1 MKSNVIHIKNM
12 VCPRCIKAVE
22 TTLSKMNISYS
33 DIKLG
38 EVNLNKY
45 LSPDEKE
52 ILSKNL
58 KNQGFELL
66 DDKKGQLIE
75 KIKNVIIEIVHHQED
90 PHKIGHLS
98 DQLPRLLGHSYSYL
112 SSFFSEME
120 GITIEKYLILQKI
133 EKAKELL
140 SYSEMNVSEISY
152 QLNYSSSQ
160 HLSRQFKS
168 ITGMSPSEFSKEKST
183 ERKPLTDIK

>member
-1 MKSNVIHIKNM
+1 MSNITIHIKNM

-22 TTLSKMNISYS
+22 TTLTRFGIGYS
-33 DIKLG
+33 EVKLG
-38 EVNLNKY
+38 EVILNKNLGSDERNE
-45 LSPDEKE
+45 LSE
-52 ILSKNL
+52 NL
-58 KNQGFELL
+58 KNQGFEML
-66 DDKKGQLIE
+66 DDKKSQLIE
-75 KIKNVIIEIVHHQED
+75 KIKNSIIEIVHHQDD

-98 DQLPRLLGHSYSYL
+98 DQLPKLLGHSYSYL

-140 SYSEMNVSEISY
+140 SYSELNVSEISY

-168 ITGMSPSEFSKEKST
+168 ITGMTPSEFLKKNSVQ
-183 ERKPLTDIK
+183 RKPLTDIK

>member
-1 MKSNVIHIKNM
+1 M

-22 TTLSKMNISYS
+22 TILLKMNIAYS

-38 EVNLNKY
+38 EVNLNIP
-45 LSPDEKE
+45 LSLSEKD

-58 KNQGFELL
+58 EMQGFELL
-66 DDKKGQLIE
+66 DDKKSQLIE
-75 KIKNVIIEIVHHQED
+75 KIKNTIIQIVHHQDD

-98 DQLPRLLGHSYSYL
+98 EQLPRILGHSYSYL

-140 SYSEMNVSEISY
+140 SYSELNVSEISY

-160 HLSRQFKS
+160 HLSRQFKL
-168 ITGMSPSEFSKEKST
+168 ITGISPSEYSKEKST
-183 ERKPLTDIK
+183 ERQPLNDIK

>member
-1 MKSNVIHIKNM
+1 M

-22 TTLSKMNISYS
+22 TTLSKMNIAYS

-38 EVNLNKY
+38 EVNLNIP
-45 LSPDEKE
+45 LSPSEKD

-58 KNQGFELL
+58 EMQGFELL
-66 DDKKGQLIE
+66 DDKKNQLIE
-75 KIKNVIIEIVHHQED
+75 KIKNTIIHIVHHQDD

-98 DQLPRLLGHSYSYL
+98 DQLPKLLGHSYSYL

-140 SYSEMNVSEISY
+140 SYSELNVSEISY

-168 ITGMSPSEFSKEKST
+168 ITGMTPSEFLKKNSVQ
-183 ERKPLTDIK
+183 RKPLTDIK

>member
-1 MKSNVIHIKNM
+1 MSNTTIHIKNM

-22 TTLSKMNISYS
+22 TTLTRFRISYS
-33 DIKLG
+33 EVKLG
-38 EVNLNKY
+38 EVILNKNLGSDERNE
-45 LSPDEKE
+45 LSE
-52 ILSKNL
+52 NL
-58 KNQGFELL
+58 KNQGFEML
-66 DDKKGQLIE
+66 DDKKSQLIE
-75 KIKNVIIEIVHHQED
+75 KIKNSIIEIVHHQDD

>member
-1 MKSNVIHIKNM
+1 M

-22 TTLSKMNISYS
+22 TTLLKMNITYS

-58 KNQGFELL
+58 ENQGFELL

-75 KIKNVIIEIVHHQED
+75 KIEELAII
-90 PHKIGHLS
+90 
-98 DQLPRLLGHSYSYL
+98 
-112 SSFFSEME
+112 
-120 GITIEKYLILQKI
+120 
-133 EKAKELL
+133 
-140 SYSEMNVSEISY
+140 
-152 QLNYSSSQ
+152 
-160 HLSRQFKS
+160 
-168 ITGMSPSEFSKEKST
+168 
-183 ERKPLTDIK
+183 